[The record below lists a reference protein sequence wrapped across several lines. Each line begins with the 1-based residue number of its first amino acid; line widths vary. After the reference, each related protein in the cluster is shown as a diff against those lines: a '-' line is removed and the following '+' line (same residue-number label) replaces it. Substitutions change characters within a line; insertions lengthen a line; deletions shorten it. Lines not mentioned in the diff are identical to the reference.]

1 MKKKKKKK
9 QKQRRPKTSR
19 QCTISY
25 VCSSCGSKE
34 EIPEDVLEY
43 FDEINPQQL
52 LFGTHEFTCES
63 CGTDTM
69 KPEEEPE
76 VIIRGYGLFEGFEK
90 N

>member
-1 MKKKKKKK
+1 
-9 QKQRRPKTSR
+9 
-19 QCTISY
+19 
-25 VCSSCGSKE
+25 
-34 EIPEDVLEY
+34 
-43 FDEINPQQL
+43 